1 MLGALQSAFTRLSS
15 LLKKNSNEVAVPSGS
30 LALLGEGYVGASPEP
45 GLSVLVD
52 WYRREPYVRYAVDA
66 YASRIA
72 SRFYITARD
81 PEALTFLMAFLKKN
95 KFEHINRLITRDV
108 VLSGNAFLNI
118 VPAPRISNV
127 YLLPLSSVTSIVRDE
142 SGRVIEYVQSWGG
155 TIRRLPPD
163 EVHHYR
169 FNPIDNAA
177 FGEGLINH
185 LTRPGRGYAK
195 KNRQVR
201 RPSFLEVKER
211 IDNAARLLLEEM
223 PPFFVFK
230 VPLGKRQEFSETY
243 NQLLPGQH
251 VVIDYDVFDVKSSQ
265 VESRT
270 RFWELW
276 EYLDRQVLTGLK
288 NPLVRL
294 ITYTGFSRASAEA
307 ALDTLEPEIASL
319 QEFIGSEHEALLNR
333 VLESNGFDPELAD
346 VRWNW
351 ASSQF
356 PEWSIRDV
364 IDLYESGLIEREE
377 ARTIIRELTGLFVG
391 TDRENSLRLM
401 SREERLYVLWNG
413 RVSAVSPETAMII
426 DGRRTKNA

>member
-1 MLGALQSAFTRLSS
+1 LAVRRLARWMRREKDYGAG
-15 LLKKNSNEVAVPSGS
+15 PSGS
-30 LALLGEGYVGASPEP
+30 MVLLGEGYAGASPEP
-45 GLSVLVD
+45 GLSMLVD
-52 WYRREPYVRYAVDA
+52 WYKREPYVRYAVDA
-66 YASRIA
+66 YAGRVA
-72 SRFYITARD
+72 SRFYITSRD
-81 PEALTFLMAFLKKN
+81 PEALSFIMAFLKRN
-95 KFEHINRLITRDV
+95 KFSSINRLVARDV
-108 VLSGNAFLNI
+108 VLSGNAFLNV
-118 VPAPRISNV
+118 VPASRIASV
-127 YLLPLSSVTSIVRDE
+127 YLLPLSSITSILRNE
-142 SGRVIEYVQSWGG
+142 SGEVVEYVQSWGG
-155 TIRRLPPD
+155 AVKRLPPE

-185 LTRPGRGYAK
+185 LTRPGRGYVK
-195 KNRQVR
+195 KGRQIR
-201 RPSFLEVKER
+201 RPPLLEVKER

-230 VPLGKRQEFSETY
+230 VPIGKRQEFSETY

-251 VVIDYDVFDVKSSQ
+251 VVVDYDSFEVRSSQ

-276 EYLDRQVLTGLK
+276 EYIDRQVLTGLK

-307 ALDTLEPEIASL
+307 ALETLEPEIASI
-319 QEFIGSEHEALLNR
+319 QEFLGSEHEALLNR
-333 VLESNGFDPELAD
+333 VLETNGFDVELAD

-364 IDLYESGLIEREE
+364 IDLYEAGIIEREE

-391 TDRENSLRLM
+391 PERGYGPRLM
-401 SREERLYVLWNG
+401 SREESLYILWNG
-413 RVSAVSPETAMII
+413 RISAVSPETAMII
-426 DGRRTKNA
+426 DWRRARNAQQ

>member
-1 MLGALQSAFTRLSS
+1 MLEALLSAVRRLAR
-15 LLKKNSNEVAVPSGS
+15 LMGRDGEEVAGPSGS
-30 LALLGEGYVGASPEP
+30 LALLGEGYAGASPEP

-66 YASRIA
+66 YAGRIA
-72 SRFYITARD
+72 SKFYITSND
-81 PEALTFLMAFLKKN
+81 PEALNFLMIFLRRN
-95 KFEHINRLITRDV
+95 KFSSINRLIARDV
-108 VLSGNAFLNI
+108 VLSGNAFLNV
-118 VPAPRISNV
+118 VPASRISNL
-127 YLLPLSSVTSIVRDE
+127 YLLPLSSISSILRND
-142 SGRVIEYVQSWGG
+142 SGEVVEYLQNWGG
-155 TIRRLPPD
+155 MIRRLPPE

-185 LTRPGRGYAK
+185 LTRPGRGYFRK
-195 KNRQVR
+195 GRQVR
-201 RPSFLEVKER
+201 RPPLLEIKER

-230 VPLGKRQEFSETY
+230 VPLGKRREFSETY

-251 VVIDYDVFDVKSSQ
+251 VVIDYDVFEVKSSQ

-307 ALDTLEPEIASL
+307 ALETLEPEISSI
-319 QEFIGSEHEALLNR
+319 QEFLGSEHEALLNR
-333 VLESNGFDPELAD
+333 VLESNGFDVELAD

-351 ASSQF
+351 ASSEF

-364 IDLYESGLIEREE
+364 IDLYEAGLLEREE

-391 TDRENSLRLM
+391 AEREHNLRLM
-401 SREERLYVLWNG
+401 SREESIYVLWNG
-413 RVSAVSPETAMII
+413 KVSAVSPETAMILE
-426 DGRRTKNA
+426 GRIRNA